1 MSRPIVPLA
10 ATPSPNAHS
19 MRGAFTQLG
28 HWLFGNDGLTF
39 SDLLDVVNPLQ
50 HIPVVSTLYRRL
62 TGDHI
67 DPAMQLA
74 GGALYGGPLG
84 VGLSALG
91 LLFDETLAPAPD
103 SATPAAPQVASTGT
117 AARAGRQLRPPVG
130 RGHMAIT
137 PATRIAAARLA
148 PIAPS
153 VALTQARGSDWLLV
167 SAYAKVDAQAR
178 EDRPYGSLHE
188 MA

>member
-10 ATPSPNAHS
+10 ATPSPNAQS

-39 SDLLDVVNPLQ
+39 SDILDVVNPLQ

-74 GGALYGGPLG
+74 GGALYGGPIG

-137 PATRIAAARLA
+137 PATRVAAARLA

-178 EDRPYGSLHE
+178 EELPYGSLHE